1 MGFANSPWSPDSGV
15 EQIIIVMQLYKTTP
29 NIHIVCIQK
38 RNKTTNKKKEATKNV
53 TIEEEWKKTT
63 RTRNSL
69 AWKLNNYVV
78 IKRDNFTHSNF
89 FCNSYVVY
97 CKKGKVKH

>member
-1 MGFANSPWSPDSGV
+1 MHTKKNR
-15 EQIIIVMQLYKTTP
+15 TP
-29 NIHIVCIQK
+29 
-38 RNKTTNKKKEATKNV
+38 NKKKATKNV
-53 TIEEEWKKTT
+53 AVEEKKKTT
-63 RTRNSL
+63 TTRNSL

-97 CKKGKVKH
+97 CEKGKVKH